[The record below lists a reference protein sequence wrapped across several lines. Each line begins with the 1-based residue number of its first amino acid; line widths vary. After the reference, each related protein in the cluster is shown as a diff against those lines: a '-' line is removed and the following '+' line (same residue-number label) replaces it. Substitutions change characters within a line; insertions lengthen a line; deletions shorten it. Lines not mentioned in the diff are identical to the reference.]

1 MDIDQLS
8 EQQSDA
14 IIGSGLELMKAI
26 TEAFGPEDG
35 LKTWEVFAETMGN
48 DFKHAIFMAMLTG
61 KSAGFVSIFGDKH
74 MITNVNKIETIKVIR
89 SATGWGLKESKDFV
103 DDLFLGTIKNLKV
116 KFGSRSPLLQD
127 LAKLGIRAS

>member
-35 LKTWEVFAETMGN
+35 LKTWEVFAETMGS

-103 DDLFLGTIKNLKV
+103 DDLFLGTTKNLKV